1 MESIDCH
8 TFAPNQM
15 DTDIS
20 YSDFWHALI
29 LASLDFG
36 MHRFWLGKNR
46 SCEIFLPLTIFFCFA
61 RNSTQVQD
69 ETKVVTFTPPVHLA
83 FLYGNILNCKV
94 VDLIRVL
101 QVLYKPYFYLIHM
114 KQIYFVKIC
123 CAEKRNFSSSLD
135 LNFVSMKMISSEN
148 IWMKIVELIGIY
160 NFYIK
165 LILIQVHMN
174 NYDCLENVIRNYRR
188 LN

>member
-1 MESIDCH
+1 
-8 TFAPNQM
+8 
-15 DTDIS
+15 
-20 YSDFWHALI
+20 
-29 LASLDFG
+29 
-36 MHRFWLGKNR
+36 
-46 SCEIFLPLTIFFCFA
+46 
-61 RNSTQVQD
+61 
-69 ETKVVTFTPPVHLA
+69 VVTFTPPVHLA

-148 IWMKIVELIGIY
+148 I
-160 NFYIK
+160 
-165 LILIQVHMN
+165 
-174 NYDCLENVIRNYRR
+174 
-188 LN
+188 